1 MPGITQNYYLS
12 LKKIIIIKK
21 NEHVFEKQFLQVFP
35 NTTQHYQARKA
46 MSRTSTVNF
55 QHLAFQSQQQN
66 VNLASWKVLPSW
78 VTNW

>member
-35 NTTQHYQARKA
+35 NSIIPSHNTTRPE
-46 MSRTSTVNF
+46 R
-55 QHLAFQSQQQN
+55 L
-66 VNLASWKVLPSW
+66 
-78 VTNW
+78 